1 MEKPAAERKYQME
14 EEEQDRN
21 SREGPESSSSEPLD
35 AKKLRRM
42 AQNGESSRTLRL
54 RKKGYV
60 QQLETSR
67 IVEPAAE
74 EEQNRRLRI
83 PCENSKRKK
92 KSSSSQEKFSAAGTI
107 PREVMSF
114 SSPYPFF
121 WTSMKPSNVG
131 LRFRMV
137 T

>member
-92 KSSSSQEKFSAAGTI
+92 KSSSSQDNT
-107 PREVMSF
+107 
-114 SSPYPFF
+114 
-121 WTSMKPSNVG
+121 T
-131 LRFRMV
+131 
-137 T
+137 